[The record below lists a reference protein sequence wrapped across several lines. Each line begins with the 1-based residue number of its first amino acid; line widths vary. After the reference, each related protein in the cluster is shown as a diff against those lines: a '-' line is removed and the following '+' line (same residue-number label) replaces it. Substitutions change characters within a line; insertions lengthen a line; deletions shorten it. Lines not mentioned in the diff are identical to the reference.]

1 MLLDETNS
9 EMRAET
15 KGYINQLNKQ
25 INNDFKLLYTIGSML
40 ETTGGD
46 SSENLAEILE
56 KANRQN
62 DFVSMMYFDI
72 RGEGVAVSIVDSF
85 SERCQLQ
92 DIQQEVQDVIWD
104 ALGGKY
110 GLSQPFGSE
119 FTGRV
124 EFAYAVPVKRNGR
137 IIGALAGMNTVRVFS
152 EILDVNGI
160 LGGNGYV
167 HLLDSDGNY
176 LIYSKQSVVSEA
188 HTTIFDGPYFRKDE
202 IADVKEHL
210 RNDEEVV
217 FSFDYGKNT
226 YRCLIEPAEFNGW
239 HMLCVNTYQNNQ
251 NALYKLVMII
261 LIAFTIV
268 LGMIIVMGSYVYK
281 TLTKNFGEL
290 IYVAYW
296 DSLCGI
302 YNRSGFFHGV
312 ETAMAKSRRF
322 SIAAVN
328 VYQFMFVNE
337 VFGQDKGDELLKFIA
352 KNIQECLVEDEFVC
366 RDTGDMF
373 YVFLRDT
380 DRKILFERL
389 TKLIEK
395 IEGSSM
401 VEKSSYRLRMY
412 CGCVTADG
420 ESQVDINN
428 VMSQLIFTTTK
439 AKDPRSARICFYEG
453 NLEEK
458 MQMENYVEG
467 HMQEALENEEF
478 KMFLQPQFDLQDK
491 RLLGAEA
498 LVRWITD
505 NGRYIFPDQFIPIF
519 EQNGFCV
526 NLDMYMIECACRQ
539 IRDWMNRGI
548 EPINISVNQTKL
560 LFYDAHYV
568 EKLTSMLQKYDVPAN
583 LITLEILESFVVD
596 SMEVLNRRIEELRS
610 CGFRISMDDFG
621 SGYSS
626 LNVLAKL
633 NIDELKVDRTFLKQM
648 DSCQEQRTEVVLQQI
663 IHMTKALHIATVVE
677 GVETEEQEDLVVN
690 MGCNLAQGY
699 YYSRP
704 IPKDEFN
711 HKYMGYKK

>member
-1 MLLDETNS
+1 
-9 EMRAET
+9 
-15 KGYINQLNKQ
+15 
-25 INNDFKLLYTIGSML
+25 
-40 ETTGGD
+40 
-46 SSENLAEILE
+46 
-56 KANRQN
+56 
-62 DFVSMMYFDI
+62 
-72 RGEGVAVSIVDSF
+72 
-85 SERCQLQ
+85 
-92 DIQQEVQDVIWD
+92 
-104 ALGGKY
+104 
-110 GLSQPFGSE
+110 
-119 FTGRV
+119 
-124 EFAYAVPVKRNGR
+124 
-137 IIGALAGMNTVRVFS
+137 
-152 EILDVNGI
+152 
-160 LGGNGYV
+160 
-167 HLLDSDGNY
+167 
-176 LIYSKQSVVSEA
+176 
-188 HTTIFDGPYFRKDE
+188 
-202 IADVKEHL
+202 
-210 RNDEEVV
+210 
-217 FSFDYGKNT
+217 
-226 YRCLIEPAEFNGW
+226 
-239 HMLCVNTYQNNQ
+239 
-251 NALYKLVMII
+251 
-261 LIAFTIV
+261 
-268 LGMIIVMGSYVYK
+268 
-281 TLTKNFGEL
+281 
-290 IYVAYW
+290 
-296 DSLCGI
+296 
-302 YNRSGFFHGV
+302 
-312 ETAMAKSRRF
+312 
-322 SIAAVN
+322 
-328 VYQFMFVNE
+328 
-337 VFGQDKGDELLKFIA
+337 
-352 KNIQECLVEDEFVC
+352 
-366 RDTGDMF
+366 
-373 YVFLRDT
+373 
-380 DRKILFERL
+380 
-389 TKLIEK
+389 
-395 IEGSSM
+395 
-401 VEKSSYRLRMY
+401 
-412 CGCVTADG
+412 
-420 ESQVDINN
+420 
-428 VMSQLIFTTTK
+428 
-439 AKDPRSARICFYEG
+439 
-453 NLEEK
+453 